1 MLSILVGVILPV
13 VSGKGGQDGSRQ
25 LSGPSVLHSL
35 NSWDQGCGQYP
46 PLEWKPVEGKRSC
59 LAAHLE
65 PFPTWSRNH
74 YSNLCRVDEKAERRK
89 KLASRHSAE
98 RAQNRQET
106 ARRLLHCISSGQHT
120 TAAHY
125 HQAGS
130 TCLCPTTVLQLHN
143 RYPQQLHGKIRPWLL
158 STWHLVQQS
167 DSSVLCE
174 GLLHSDTKENHSDR
188 FPGSGMLKA
197 LRHTSWLCIKGAW
210 RYLNAHA
217 FISTLLVK

>member
-1 MLSILVGVILPV
+1 MRAISSAGMKACWGEEIMSGCRSLRWVGTITQISAELT
-13 VSGKGGQDGSRQ
+13 KK
-25 LSGPSVLHSL
+25 L
-35 NSWDQGCGQYP
+35 NA
-46 PLEWKPVEGKRSC
+46 V
-59 LAAHLE
+59 
-65 PFPTWSRNH
+65 
-74 YSNLCRVDEKAERRK
+74 
-89 KLASRHSAE
+89 KLASRHSTE